1 MDTSNNGQN
10 PQAIKDTIT
19 DKTRKLTAALY
30 RVTELYPDKEP
41 IKWALRN
48 SAVCLYINLMS
59 IMSDRAVMS
68 DRNYNNLLNSIS
80 EIIHT
85 LELASVGGFVLDLNF
100 EILKKEYIALN
111 NLLRNGVFDFIYER
125 KLLAGSEFE
134 AIKEIINEA
143 SKLKP
148 AKPSPRSRTSGRQK
162 PDFGG
167 NRRGAGRK
175 IIKGASRSNGEKKD
189 IIMDFLAKKGRKT
202 LKEIAVLFNG
212 VSDKTVQRCLFDLVK
227 SGDLKAEGE
236 KRWRVYSIAKGR

>member
-1 MDTSNNGQN
+1 MDTNDNGQN

-19 DKTRKLTAALY
+19 DKMRKLTSALY

-48 SAVCLYINLMS
+48 SAVCLYIDLLS
-59 IMSDRAVMS
+59 VMS
-68 DRNYNNLLNSIS
+68 DREVMSDRVYNKLLNSIS
-80 EIIHT
+80 EIIHA
-85 LELASVGGFVLDLNF
+85 LELASVGGFVLDINF

-111 NLLRNGVFDFIYER
+111 NLLKNGVFDFIYER

-143 SKLKP
+143 SRLKS
-148 AKPSPRSRTSGRQK
+148 AKPSPQRQASGANGRKAEQK
-162 PDFGG
+162 PL
-167 NRRGAGRK
+167 RGA
-175 IIKGASRSNGEKKD
+175 ARSNGEKRGV
-189 IIMDFLAKKGRKT
+189 IMDFLAKNGKKT

-236 KRWRVYSIAKGR
+236 KRWRVYSIAKSR